1 MKGFSSKH
9 IILKVDCY
17 STGKYTVCRR
27 VRAYFSS
34 EILQAGAVKG
44 LRKNKTGG
52 PVELSHVGTKC
63 TGSQEPSRQ
72 SSVQVPPAS
81 YGLAEVG

>member
-1 MKGFSSKH
+1 MKGFSSKR

-17 STGKYTVCRR
+17 GTGKYTVCRR
-27 VRAYFSS
+27 VRAYFSP

-52 PVELSHVGTKC
+52 PVELSRVGTKC

-72 SSVQVPPAS
+72 SSVQVPPTS